1 MLRSIIPP
9 MASQPCFS
17 DGLLGA
23 YGNYAPDTRVPPL
36 LTTRLP
42 NGTIFCKLVW
52 PPDLISRG
60 GSGLLKVV
68 KKTRIPEEIVGQIRD
83 LVRAGVLSPG
93 DKLPPERDLAQQ
105 FGVSRASV
113 REAMRLLDTR
123 GLVIIRPGAGTYI
136 TEDTVEAV
144 AQALSSLMNGR
155 PSPAGDAFEMRL
167 LLEPRVA
174 SLAAKR
180 AGDED
185 IERMKAVLDS
195 QGADIAAGGTG
206 AEFDSEFHFS
216 IATATKNSALIAV
229 TQAISDILSQS
240 RRDSLLSPERSRL
253 SLQSHRQILA
263 AIQKRRPRKALQ
275 AMQEHIS
282 DVDRQ
287 VHVLSPERAPGE

>member
-1 MLRSIIPP
+1 MPE
-9 MASQPCFS
+9 
-17 DGLLGA
+17 
-23 YGNYAPDTRVPPL
+23 
-36 LTTRLP
+36 
-42 NGTIFCKLVW
+42 LVW
-52 PPDLISRG
+52 PPDLIAPG
-60 GSGLLKVV
+60 GSSLLKVV

-155 PSPAGDAFEMRL
+155 PSPAGDVFEMRL

-174 SLAAKR
+174 SLAAER

-185 IERMKAVLDS
+185 IERMKAALDS

-206 AEFDSEFHFS
+206 AEFDSEFHSS
-216 IATATKNSALIAV
+216 IATATKNSALVAV

-287 VHVLSPERAPGE
+287 VHVLSPERAPGGRIGQLSK